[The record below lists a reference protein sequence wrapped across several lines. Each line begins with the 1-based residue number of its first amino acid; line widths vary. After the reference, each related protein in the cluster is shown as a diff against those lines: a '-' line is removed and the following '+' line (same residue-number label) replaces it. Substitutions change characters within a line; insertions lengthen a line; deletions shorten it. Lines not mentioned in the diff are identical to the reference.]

1 MFLHGLSSLM
11 FWLLL
16 VIALFAVMR
25 WPTGDGRRPH
35 PYPGYGAPGPYD
47 QPSRGTLRPPA
58 WTMAAGEGSTRHEP
72 AEASSGGPA
81 RQCP

>member
-16 VIALFAVMR
+16 VMALFAVMR

-35 PYPGYGAPGPYD
+35 PYPGYGVPGPYD
-47 QPSRGTLRPPA
+47 QPSRGPLRP
-58 WTMAAGEGSTRHEP
+58 AGVDHGRRRREHET
-72 AEASSGGPA
+72 
-81 RQCP
+81 